1 MADRIYAHIHSLKG
15 EMGEAYLLKKRN
27 TGITWNGQYIAY
39 RKGIMCTAIFN
50 PFVCEYYVDDKF
62 DIILPEKYAKEG
74 ITDKDLEDLARAV
87 KEAKEAYE
95 EEKQAQSVRV

>member
-1 MADRIYAHIHSLKG
+1 M
-15 EMGEAYLLKKRN
+15 
-27 TGITWNGQYIAY
+27 
-39 RKGIMCTAIFN
+39 AIFN

-87 KEAKEAYE
+87 KEAKEAHE
-95 EEKQAQSVRV
+95 EEKHAQSVRV

>member
-1 MADRIYAHIHSLKG
+1 MADRIYAHIHSLNG

-39 RKGIMCTAIFN
+39 RNGIMCTAIFN

-74 ITDKDLEDLARAV
+74 ITDKDLKDLDRAV
-87 KEAKEAYE
+87 KEAHEK
-95 EEKQAQSVRV
+95 EKQTQSVRV

>member
-1 MADRIYAHIHSLKG
+1 MADRIYAHIHSLNG

-39 RKGIMCTAIFN
+39 RNGIMCTAIFN

-74 ITDKDLEDLARAV
+74 ITDNDLKDLDKAI
-87 KEAKEAYE
+87 KEANE
-95 EEKQAQSVRV
+95 EEKQAQFVRV

>member
-1 MADRIYAHIHSLKG
+1 
-15 EMGEAYLLKKRN
+15 MGYLLKKRN

-39 RKGIMCTAIFN
+39 RNGIMCTAIFN

-62 DIILPEKYAKEG
+62 DIILPEKYAQEG

-87 KEAKEAYE
+87 KEAKEAHE